1 MDSLDQNLNLK
12 SGQVEVTDN
21 IKQHLLTTASWTRF
35 LAIISFIFVG
45 LMGVGSL
52 IALIGA
58 LVTGFGPLMLMALV
72 YVVLTVV
79 MVFPGLYLIRYA
91 MSIEKGLGSNS
102 QTEFEIAIENLKSFF
117 KFMGIYTIVVISLYI
132 IMMIV
137 GFSTAGSMMR
147 F

>member
-1 MDSLDQNLNLK
+1 
-12 SGQVEVTDN
+12 
-21 IKQHLLTTASWTRF
+21 